1 MDTRTERIKV
11 NVNTANLYLRTL
23 RRYAGEKKVVPK
35 SLLSLTMDGGEW
47 LAPYPSYY
55 TPQERRASR
64 H

>member
-11 NVNTANLYLRTL
+11 NVTTANLYLHML
-23 RRYAGEKKVVPK
+23 RRHAGERKVVPK

-47 LAPYPSYY
+47 LAPYPNYY
-55 TPQERRASR
+55 TPQETTASR